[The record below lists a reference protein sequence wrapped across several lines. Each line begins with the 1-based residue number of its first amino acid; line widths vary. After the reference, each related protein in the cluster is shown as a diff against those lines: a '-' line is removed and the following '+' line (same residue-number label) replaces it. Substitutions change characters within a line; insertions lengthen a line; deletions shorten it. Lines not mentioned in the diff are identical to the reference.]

1 VAGRV
6 MIHHEHPFRP
16 TEGGD
21 PVRRLR
27 GRIAAGVTVVTSG
40 GADERSGST
49 VASILVV
56 EGAPARLVLSLAEG
70 SDVLEVIRQTKR
82 FVVHVLAA
90 EDRALSDRFA
100 LVSPSPGGLFTG
112 VAYDDGEWGPELA
125 VAGTRG
131 RATVE
136 RVERVGYQQLVVATL
151 DEVVL
156 ADLERPLI
164 WFRGRYMRLP

>member
-1 VAGRV
+1 
-6 MIHHEHPFRP
+6 MIHDEHPFRP
-16 TEGGD
+16 TDLGD
-21 PVRRLR
+21 PARRLR

-40 GADERSGST
+40 GPAERSGST

-70 SDVLEVIRQTKR
+70 SDVLEVIRQTNR

-90 EDRALSDRFA
+90 ADRALSDRFA
-100 LVSPSPGGLFTG
+100 LVAPSPGGLFAG
-112 VAYDDGEWGPELA
+112 VAVEDGDWGPEFA

-131 RATVE
+131 RATLE

-151 DEVVL
+151 DEVAL
-156 ADLERPLI
+156 GDLDRPLI
-164 WFRGRYMRLP
+164 WFRGRYLGAP

>member
-1 VAGRV
+1 

-21 PVRRLR
+21 PARRFR

-40 GADERSGST
+40 GADDRSGST

-70 SDVLEVIRQTKR
+70 SDVLEVIRRTNR
-82 FVVHVLAA
+82 FVVHVLAV

-100 LVSPSPGGLFTG
+100 LVSPSPGGLFAA
-112 VAYDDGEWGPELA
+112 VAFDDGEWGPELA
-125 VAGTRG
+125 VPGTRG
-131 RATVE
+131 RGTLE
-136 RVERVGYQQLVVATL
+136 RIERVGYQQLVVATL
-151 DEVVL
+151 DEVFL

-164 WFRGRYMRLP
+164 WFRGRYMSLP